1 MNDVSKLGDT
11 VIAKSDQLNADDLIG
26 GPITVTVT
34 SVSRGNSEQPVVIGI
49 TGQRPYK
56 PCKSMR
62 RVLITAWGDDG
73 RVWVGR
79 SMTLYCD
86 PDVMFG
92 GVKVGGIRISH
103 LSHIDSDL
111 IVGMNIKK
119 GKKGAVSVKRMA
131 VAAAVPEISYED
143 YESANLPALR
153 SAAMAGTDQLQA
165 TFGQLPKSANKT
177 ALWTAHGESLK
188 ASAQA
193 ADNMAHPTHDPLDDE
208 LAQG

>member
-131 VAAAVPEISYED
+131 VAAAVPEVSYED
-143 YESANLPALR
+143 YEAENLPALR
-153 SAAMAGTDQLQA
+153 SAAMEGTVSLQS
-165 TFGQLPKSANKT
+165 TFGNLPKSANKT
-177 ALWTAHGESLK
+177 ALWTSHGESLK
-188 ASAQA
+188 ASAKA

-208 LAQG
+208 LAHG

>member
-79 SMTLYCD
+79 LMTLYCD

-119 GKKGAVSVKRMA
+119 GNTRERVDLFAR
-131 VAAAVPEISYED
+131 
-143 YESANLPALR
+143 
-153 SAAMAGTDQLQA
+153 
-165 TFGQLPKSANKT
+165 
-177 ALWTAHGESLK
+177 
-188 ASAQA
+188 
-193 ADNMAHPTHDPLDDE
+193 DPITWYVVVEGIDDE
-208 LAQG
+208 EGAFALTVECFDWNG

>member
-79 SMTLYCD
+79 LMTLYCD

-119 GKKGAVSVKRMA
+119 GKKGAVSVKRLA
-131 VAAAVPEISYED
+131 VAAAVPEVSYED
-143 YESANLPALR
+143 YEAANLPALR
-153 SAAMAGTDQLQA
+153 SAAMEGTVSLQS
-165 TFGQLPKSANKT
+165 TFGNLPKSANKT

-188 ASAQA
+188 TSAKA
-193 ADNMAHPTHDPLDDE
+193 ADNMEHPTHDPLDDE

>member
-1 MNDVSKLGDT
+1 MNDASNLRDT

-26 GPITVTVT
+26 GPITDTVT

-119 GKKGAVSVKRMA
+119 GKKGAVSVKRLA
-131 VAAAVPEISYED
+131 VAAAVPEVSYKD

-153 SAAMAGTDQLQA
+153 SAAMEGTDKLQD
-165 TFGQLPKSANKT
+165 TFGKLPKSANKT

-188 ASAQA
+188 ASAKA
-193 ADNMAHPTHDPLDDE
+193 ADSMAHPTHDPLDDE